1 MSGNAL
7 SGQPGPQSDEQF
19 TSAGPPVPQRRRPG
33 RLWALVVAV
42 VCGAAVAALV
52 IGLSGSSHPSA
63 QPQHGPS
70 PHPGQDWPT
79 ASPIPTAG
87 NLQLAQLRAG
97 DCLTGANMKLN
108 TSNPWPKLTSAVPC
122 NQPHTAEV
130 FFADNRFWPANGSF
144 PGSGA
149 IAKDGAAACN
159 SAFRSYVGIEFSKS
173 IYTWTNI
180 IPDASTWP
188 SGDRGLHCIA
198 YYSPP
203 GHPSGATITGS
214 IKGSRKLFIAAR
226 YARYGPAFPGRPGEG
241 RRVRAALQP
250 EHDRRSGG
258 SREHADILAARD
270 RAGINHALRAARSPI
285 HPAGIGATCWPRT
298 TWGRGTRSNSR
309 SATMDA
315 APSTSSWLAE
325 TPPRPSR
332 TISRGTP
339 PARWPPRAGT

>member
-1 MSGNAL
+1 
-7 SGQPGPQSDEQF
+7 
-19 TSAGPPVPQRRRPG
+19 
-33 RLWALVVAV
+33 VAV

-70 PHPGQDWPT
+70 PRPGQGWPT

-226 YARYGPAFPGRPGEG
+226 YARYGPAFPGSDHRARGHRVNAAHSRCPDAHPEPLHLAYPAIPAAAFSQPGRPASHS
-241 RRVRAALQP
+241 RAA
-250 EHDRRSGG
+250 
-258 SREHADILAARD
+258 AD
-270 RAGINHALRAARSPI
+270 RALTPI
-285 HPAGIGATCWPRT
+285 LIVGSSTGRTAGSG
-298 TWGRGTRSNSR
+298 
-309 SATMDA
+309 
-315 APSTSSWLAE
+315 
-325 TPPRPSR
+325 
-332 TISRGTP
+332 
-339 PARWPPRAGT
+339 